1 MNYKQFKTLDETT
14 REQNYQKFCNFYNVN
29 PDEPGMW
36 TFFMLALDNS
46 AGGSMTLGR
55 NGNTQ
60 TFVDGVP
67 DEVFA

>member
-14 REQNYQKFCNFYNVN
+14 REQNYQKFCTFYNLN
-29 PDEPGMW
+29 PDEPGIW
-36 TFFMLALDNS
+36 TCFLLALDDNN
-46 AGGSMTLGR
+46 GHITIGS